1 MNIRR
6 LLNFLLCAGLLW
18 LGFSSQPVKAQPV
31 SEEIRQSDLNLPAS
45 EIKGDIIQDWGDEFR
60 LGVGYINGDLA
71 GVFALAKDSG
81 DLYVGGDFDYA
92 GSMEASHIARWDG
105 SKWYAL
111 GSGINNRVYAIA
123 VSSDYVYAGG
133 IFNLAGGL
141 SVSSLARWNKNT
153 NLWSALGNF
162 ENGVYSPEI
171 DALAVATNGDL
182 YVGGEFLSVDGVS
195 ANNVA
200 YYSNTTGWHAL
211 GSGISCSPTPCSS
224 SVNALLVN
232 GSTVYAGGDFNVAGG
247 FGVNNLAKW
256 NGSSWSSVGG
266 GVGGSYHTVDALG
279 INGSNLYVAGE
290 FSEVNPGGTPITAS
304 NVAFWTGSTWNTMS
318 GGVNSNVYS
327 LVIRA
332 DGVYI
337 GGRFNTAGPIDAA
350 NVARWD
356 GSTWQVLKNSTETLD
371 GVDDNMYALAADGNA
386 IYMGGYFTSAGEN
399 TANHI
404 AAFTSGKWNSLGD
417 SVSGLVRVL
426 YSTDNGYDSSGYI
439 YAGGSFKSSGGI
451 SQFRLARWN
460 SNSKSWYAITNGADI
475 SGCHGILC
483 SPSVRT
489 IYSDDQYLYIGGNF
503 TSVGGVAVSGIARF
517 NWNTWTWSNMGNG
530 MTGSLPSDTVTV
542 YDILAVGSNIY
553 AAGYFDNAGGTTV
566 NNIAEWNGTSWL
578 PIQDFSNPGTNGT
591 VFSLSLLSNGNIA
604 VGGSFTIP
612 GLYIAGWNGVNWY
625 TPGNGLNGPVYTMIG
640 DGSANNPLYIGG
652 SFTSPSHIARLSGSS
667 WVGMGSGFDG
677 IVYDLAR
684 DPAGNL
690 YAGGSFLSTGI
701 LGVSHV
707 AKWDGSAWSNL
718 GMGTDDTVYTLTYA
732 DGWLYAGGPFLNAGS
747 QPSVYMARWG
757 IPYPLF
763 LPVIKR

>member
-1 MNIRR
+1 
-6 LLNFLLCAGLLW
+6 
-18 LGFSSQPVKAQPV
+18 
-31 SEEIRQSDLNLPAS
+31 
-45 EIKGDIIQDWGDEFR
+45 
-60 LGVGYINGDLA
+60 
-71 GVFALAKDSG
+71 
-81 DLYVGGDFDYA
+81 
-92 GSMEASHIARWDG
+92 
-105 SKWYAL
+105 
-111 GSGINNRVYAIA
+111 
-123 VSSDYVYAGG
+123 
-133 IFNLAGGL
+133 
-141 SVSSLARWNKNT
+141 
-153 NLWSALGNF
+153 
-162 ENGVYSPEI
+162 
-171 DALAVATNGDL
+171 
-182 YVGGEFLSVDGVS
+182 
-195 ANNVA
+195 
-200 YYSNTTGWHAL
+200 
-211 GSGISCSPTPCSS
+211 
-224 SVNALLVN
+224 
-232 GSTVYAGGDFNVAGG
+232 
-247 FGVNNLAKW
+247 
-256 NGSSWSSVGG
+256 
-266 GVGGSYHTVDALG
+266 
-279 INGSNLYVAGE
+279 
-290 FSEVNPGGTPITAS
+290 
-304 NVAFWTGSTWNTMS
+304 
-318 GGVNSNVYS
+318 
-327 LVIRA
+327 
-332 DGVYI
+332 
-337 GGRFNTAGPIDAA
+337 
-350 NVARWD
+350 
-356 GSTWQVLKNSTETLD
+356 
-371 GVDDNMYALAADGNA
+371 
-386 IYMGGYFTSAGEN
+386 
-399 TANHI
+399 
-404 AAFTSGKWNSLGD
+404 
-417 SVSGLVRVL
+417 
-426 YSTDNGYDSSGYI
+426 
-439 YAGGSFKSSGGI
+439 
-451 SQFRLARWN
+451 
-460 SNSKSWYAITNGADI
+460 
-475 SGCHGILC
+475 
-483 SPSVRT
+483 
-489 IYSDDQYLYIGGNF
+489 
-503 TSVGGVAVSGIARF
+503 
-517 NWNTWTWSNMGNG
+517 MGNG